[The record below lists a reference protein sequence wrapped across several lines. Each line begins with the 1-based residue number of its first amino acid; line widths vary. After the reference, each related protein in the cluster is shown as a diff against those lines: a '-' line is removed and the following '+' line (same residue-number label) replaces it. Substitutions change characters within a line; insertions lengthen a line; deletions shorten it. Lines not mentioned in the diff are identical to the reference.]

1 MTTITVEITKDKDLT
16 AIKEFIAQ
24 LGLKFRVADTE
35 LLVYTDE
42 LKNMLDQRYADYQ
55 AGNINLIS
63 EEESRQKI
71 QKIKL
76 FNLV

>member
-1 MTTITVEITKDKDLT
+1 
-16 AIKEFIAQ
+16 
-24 LGLKFRVADTE
+24 
-35 LLVYTDE
+35 
-42 LKNMLDQRYADYQ
+42 MLDQRYADYQ